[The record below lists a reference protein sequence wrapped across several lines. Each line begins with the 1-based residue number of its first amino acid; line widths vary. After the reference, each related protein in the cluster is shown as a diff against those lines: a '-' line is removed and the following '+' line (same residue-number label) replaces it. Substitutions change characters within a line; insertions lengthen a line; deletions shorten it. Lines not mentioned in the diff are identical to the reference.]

1 MVKHTGEWVG
11 RTKMAWYTFW
21 LGTSMITLGGVGLM
35 MGKAT
40 EVLIISG
47 GGMVT
52 GIVAIMVAGKVI
64 HDKGKI

>member
-1 MVKHTGEWVG
+1 MTHTGKWEG
-11 RTKMAWYTFW
+11 RTKMAWYTW
-21 LGTSMITLGGVGLM
+21 GLGAAMVALGGVGLM

-40 EVLIISG
+40 ETLVISG

-64 HDKGKI
+64 HDKGQV